1 MIQLKLDSK
10 IFIQQINQ
18 KVDGIKELT
27 RPTTLQE
34 IAKAAFTIL
43 GERFVQ
49 AVDRESVQNPKKF
62 HHVYEWGR
70 LGSPDGRLF
79 ILERTGILGGSLS
92 MSTSFLPSN
101 VPVPRKTDAFVKG
114 GRIVSNSDIFRYK
127 ASVMEKGGPISF
139 VTNKITPFLG
149 AEGEAF
155 VAAGTKITILHPGGV
170 QTQNAFGKFMID
182 WYVENT
188 DIIMN
193 SSGLYERIVN
203 EASKVLSNNSG
214 GTTQVRSI
222 VASVANSIAGNRE
235 VIK

>member
-1 MIQLKLDSK
+1 MIKLQISSSALAE
-10 IFIQQINQ
+10 QINNRII
-18 KVDGIKELT
+18 GLEELT
-27 RPTTLQE
+27 KPAMLQE

-155 VAAGTKITILHPGGV
+155 VAAGTKTKNNHKRDKNEEQQNESCV
-170 QTQNAFGKFMID
+170 Q
-182 WYVENT
+182 
-188 DIIMN
+188 
-193 SSGLYERIVN
+193 L
-203 EASKVLSNNSG
+203 NN
-214 GTTQVRSI
+214 
-222 VASVANSIAGNRE
+222 
-235 VIK
+235 